1 MIRVLLS
8 AMQEEATEDIAEALI
23 PNLVRGIKSGL
34 PHTYSN
40 MTSSSIAS
48 RETTDDMT
56 DLSRERDRK
65 PHDLCKK
72 IACRATSFTVPTASE
87 WGARKVDRPEALS
100 ESVTSSSKLEF
111 DVNCSAKDHVLTSTE
126 TTSPQTECLLFTR
139 SVFCSRGTRST
150 AQTYHDFGCLTLL
163 LTEWRLTL

>member
-87 WGARKVDRPEALS
+87 WGARKVDRPQKPCPSLSLPVRSLNLMSIAVRKTMCSPAL
-100 ESVTSSSKLEF
+100 KQLRLKR
-111 DVNCSAKDHVLTSTE
+111 N
-126 TTSPQTECLLFTR
+126 
-139 SVFCSRGTRST
+139 VFCSHEASSAREARDQQRRRTTIS
-150 AQTYHDFGCLTLL
+150 AA
-163 LTEWRLTL
+163 